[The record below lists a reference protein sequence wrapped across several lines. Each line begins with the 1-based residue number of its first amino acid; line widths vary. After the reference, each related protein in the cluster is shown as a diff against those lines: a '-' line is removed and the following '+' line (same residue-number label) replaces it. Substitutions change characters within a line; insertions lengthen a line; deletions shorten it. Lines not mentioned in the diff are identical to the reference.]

1 MKGFGLKPRYARAAV
16 RELKERLLARTA
28 AHSADLQ
35 SLRTLNLSIVEGQ
48 DDVLRAVFEGRLQR
62 IGYVE
67 CRSVLDAISVD
78 FREVIRGCPSA
89 TISGRAVCK
98 ILRLERTTLLGLLSI
113 GAFVN
118 RATGTAIAIC
128 AGDLD
133 AFDRKYVSA
142 AQVKRDHGLR
152 RGDFDR
158 RLSESGV
165 SIAFPFEDIG
175 QMILERADVP
185 RLLLAARR

>member
-1 MKGFGLKPRYARAAV
+1 MTERMDEVISPGRVAVITGAAKGIGAAV
-16 RELKERLLARTA
+16 ASALSRKGMRL
-28 AHSADLQ
+28 
-35 SLRTLNLSIVEGQ
+35 G
-48 DDVLRAVFEGRLQR
+48 
-62 IGYVE
+62 
-67 CRSVLDAISVD
+67 VLDTDGKALEQFAASLETDTVSVVGD
-78 FREVIRGCPSA
+78 VSETSA